1 MKLLIDLI
9 ALEAVLSLY
18 SLFVM
23 VVWNWAS
30 TEKPLNFWVAFAIV
44 HLIRF
49 IGLQFKKQNI

>member
-1 MKLLIDLI
+1 MKLLIELI

-23 VVWNWAS
+23 LVWNWAF
-30 TEKPLNFWVAFAIV
+30 TENPLNFWVAFGIV

-49 IGLQFKKQNI
+49 IGQQFKK